1 MRGEN
6 MRRKEYE
13 VSLTDFMKKSEVI
26 IDPRLFLKNA
36 ITFIIA
42 LNVIENKKYLIAANG
57 YENIKSFNKGVD
69 NLSYKTCQSKGVYS
83 KVEAK
88 NVARIISE
96 TLKSLKTNEGMRYQ
110 IISCNSARVTQESVR
125 FTANILQQ
133 ARRISENPN
142 MGWLSKSQQIN
153 PPCWS

>member
-1 MRGEN
+1 MP
-6 MRRKEYE
+6 
-13 VSLTDFMKKSEVI
+13 V
-26 IDPRLFLKNA
+26 
-36 ITFIIA
+36 
-42 LNVIENKKYLIAANG
+42 
-57 YENIKSFNKGVD
+57 
-69 NLSYKTCQSKGVYS
+69 KGVYS

-96 TLKSLKTNEGMRYQ
+96 TLKSLKTKEGMRYQ

-153 PPCWS
+153 PSCWS